1 MASFQWRHLFLF
13 LLGSEHLSIIL
24 NWELP
29 RLAKSI
35 DQKLLRKNH
44 PSGGEAILLGRAES
58 EQENRKF
65 LTEKPFE
72 PFEPLLR
79 VFFWCL
85 AIVLGGLHVWV
96 YRNDL
101 NPDSVSYIEMA
112 EGAVRSGWHELVSAY
127 WSPLYP
133 TLLSIGFRV
142 LHPSMFWEFTVVH
155 LVNFA
160 VYLAD
165 LLCFEFFVRELLAA
179 RRTEIRSQ
187 DDMRPVPERIFWI
200 WGYLFFI
207 WSNQF
212 WLRPQQV
219 NPDIIVAGLAY
230 LATAL
235 LLRVYRGKGNWLAFA
250 GLGAVLG
257 TAYLA
262 KAAMFPLSFVFLACG
277 FLLFGLRR
285 NSYLH
290 SLARSAVAL
299 AVFAMIAAPLIVQIS
314 KEKHRLTF
322 GDSGKINYAEHVDG
336 APFMTHWQGQPAGT
350 GTPVHPTRKVSD
362 DPVIYEFAQ
371 PIAGSYP
378 PWYDQSYWYE
388 GIRVHFSLIGQLRV
402 LFKSASTYFKF
413 FSRSGALYVVF
424 LALILL
430 VRKKGKWEW
439 GERRFRLVWFPSLV
453 APIMYAFVVVKQRYV
468 SGFALVL
475 LLWILSSVRISFA
488 REEVFRKRALL
499 ATILAPAV
507 AMMWPATLNLRDI
520 IRNQHGGVVGGFG
533 RSPYDQQMVAEELRD
548 MGVPPGTQVASIGSG
563 LEAYWAHLAQV
574 RIIAEIPG
582 EGESFLAADSLKK
595 SEALNK
601 FLELGAKAV
610 VTKNAAVAHSTEGW
624 QEVGQTQYY
633 VWRPPA
639 NSQ

>member
-1 MASFQWRHLFLF
+1 MPGENSR
-13 LLGSEHLSIIL
+13 E
-24 NWELP
+24 P
-29 RLAKSI
+29 LARSI
-35 DQKLLRKNH
+35 DKNHLRKNQA
-44 PSGGEAILLGRAES
+44 SEGEVILLGRAEA
-58 EQENRKF
+58 EQENSRF
-65 LTEKPFE
+65 PTE
-72 PFEPLLR
+72 EPLSLR
-79 VFFWCL
+79 LRLFFWCL
-85 AIVLGGLHVWV
+85 AIMLGALHVWV

-112 EGAVRSGWHELVSAY
+112 EAAVRSGWHALVNAY

-133 TLLSIGFRV
+133 TLLSVAFRIV
-142 LHPSMFWEFTVVH
+142 HPSMYWEFTVVH
-155 LVNFA
+155 LVNFV

-165 LLCFEFFVRELLAA
+165 LFCFEFFLKELLAA
-179 RRTEIRSQ
+179 RRTEIGPEH
-187 DDMRPVPERIFWI
+187 DLKPVSEEIFWT
-200 WGYLFFI
+200 WGYLLFI
-207 WSNQF
+207 WSSQF

-219 NPDIIVAGLAY
+219 NPDIIVAGLVY

-235 LLRVYRGKGNWLAFA
+235 LLRIYRGKGDWLAFA
-250 GLGAVLG
+250 GLGTVLG
-257 TAYLA
+257 VAYLA
-262 KAAMFPLSFVFLACG
+262 KAAIFPLSFIFLACG

-285 NSYLH
+285 KSY
-290 SLARSAVAL
+290 SQAFVRSALAL
-299 AVFAMIAAPLIVQIS
+299 AVFAMIAAPLIVLIS

-350 GTPVHPTRKVSD
+350 GTPAHPTRKVSD

-388 GIRVHFSLIGQLRV
+388 GIRVHFSLRGQLWV
-402 LFKSASTYFKF
+402 LFKSANTYFKL

-430 VRKKGKWEW
+430 VRKTGKWEW
-439 GERRFRLVWFPSLV
+439 GERRFRLVWLPSLV
-453 APIMYAFVVVKQRYV
+453 ALGMYSLVVVKQRYV

-488 REEVFRKRALL
+488 REEVFSKRALL

-507 AMMWPATLNLRDI
+507 VLLWPVTLNLRDL
-520 IRNQHGGVVGGFG
+520 IRNPYVGVVGGFG
-533 RSPYDQQMVAEELRD
+533 RSPYDQQVVADGLRD
-548 MGVPPGTQVASIGSG
+548 MGISPGTQVASIGSG
-563 LEAYWAHLAQV
+563 LEAYWAHLAEV

-582 EGESFLAADSLKK
+582 KGEGFLAVDSPMRSK
-595 SEALNK
+595 ALSK

-610 VTKNAAVAHSTEGW
+610 VTKNAEVARSTEGW
-624 QEVGQTQYY
+624 QQVDQTQYY

-639 NSQ
+639 NSR